1 MQVENIYNLKKK
13 KEKEKRKE
21 KEKKK
26 KEIYNTWLRKLSN
39 YEIIS
44 KLIKKKGTKGCTGF
58 GKNAVKK
65 NQSER
70 YELFFNCY

>member
-13 KEKEKRKE
+13 KK
-21 KEKKK
+21 KKK
-26 KEIYNTWLRKLSN
+26 KEIYNAWLRKLSN

-58 GKNAVKK
+58 GKNAVNKK
-65 NQSER
+65 ESER
-70 YELFFNCY
+70 YELFFNRY